1 MRAQRRTAKRPGP
14 GPQIFQM
21 QLDFDRPQLRAP
33 AEPTKLPIKR
43 PATESSKRQSRTY
56 GPSAEVSPKPLA
68 VPIKVACAYLGIK
81 RSTVYNLM
89 KCEKLA
95 WQKIGARRVVLFAS
109 METLL
114 GMTDRLETSPENGR

>member
-1 MRAQRRTAKRPGP
+1 MRAQRRPAKRPGA

-21 QLDFDRPQLRAP
+21 QLDFDRPQPHVLAK
-33 AEPTKLPIKR
+33 PTKLPINC

-56 GPSAEVSPKPLA
+56 SPAAVVSPKPLA
-68 VPIKVACAYLGIK
+68 VPIKAACAYLGIK

>member
-1 MRAQRRTAKRPGP
+1 MRAQRRTAIRLGAR
-14 GPQIFQM
+14 PQICQM
-21 QLDFDRPQLRAP
+21 QLDFDRPQPLAL
-33 AEPTKLPIKR
+33 AEPAKLPVNR
-43 PATESSKRQSRTY
+43 AAAEPSKRQPRTY
-56 GPSAEVSPKPLA
+56 SPVADVSPKPLA
-68 VPIKVACAYLGIK
+68 VPIKVACAYLGVK

-114 GMTDRLETSPENGR
+114 GMPDRLEHP